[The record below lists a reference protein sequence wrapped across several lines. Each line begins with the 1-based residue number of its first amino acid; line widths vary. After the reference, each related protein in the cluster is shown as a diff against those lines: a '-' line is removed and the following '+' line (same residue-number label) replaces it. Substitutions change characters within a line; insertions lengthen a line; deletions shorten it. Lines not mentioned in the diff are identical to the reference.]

1 MTCSARK
8 ISLALLTTL
17 AGLATFAPAQV
28 LPTITAG
35 VSSLYQPELAANTVA
50 LPQHPSLSPDG
61 SRIVFSSHG
70 DLWIVSSQGGAAARL
85 TNHPAPER
93 RSEFSPDGTLLAFE
107 SDRDGGRNLYV
118 LPLLS
123 GPGGE
128 LLAGETR
135 RVHVMDRSQ
144 TLASFSPCGN
154 FLLLNSSHEPA
165 IYRGQRMYR
174 VPVTGGPMERLT
186 DAHGNMP
193 RLSPDGDTLV
203 FAYRRYDY
211 NRPRYR
217 GSGTSDLWSL
227 KLSTGAFTQLT
238 SHAADDADGFPMA
251 DGSVVF
257 VSSRDGQ
264 NNLWR
269 LPPSGAD
276 DAAVQ
281 LTRYHPNQ
289 HVSIGHGIRD
299 LNVSADGRTA
309 VFVVWDTLYTLDL
322 SVPNAQPRAVQLVA
336 SSGENETDWNRTNI
350 GREASEAALSPDGK
364 TIAVVARGEIFVR
377 STSENRP
384 TRRVTS
390 TAGRERDLAWSADN
404 STLYFVS
411 DDTGVPRLYAATV
424 AFSRDDLLPPKAEKP
439 AEEDADKEAKPDAP
453 KAEPTADP
461 EPQEPQADATPP
473 AEPPASDADTPEA
486 EDKKKDAK
494 DEPDMGKR
502 WADSIRYTINPVN
515 TGLES
520 DEPCFRNG
528 IFGIEISSPMPSPDG
543 EQLLF
548 IRGRGD
554 LVLHNLKSG
563 ENRVLFEAWNRPEVQ
578 WASDNRHIVYALNDH
593 DFQSDVYILDTG
605 DPAAAPVNV
614 TRHPDNDDSPRLT
627 HDGKVLY
634 FRSERAGHNFD
645 YDVWYVFL
653 DRSLEA
659 MTPYELDEYFKNA
672 ADEAKKL
679 KPIKPAP
686 AKPTTKPGATP
697 EAKPETPDDGDAQD
711 KPTAKKKAA
720 PKKAE
725 PLKFDTDDAYLRV
738 RRLTSIPGG
747 LSGLFITPA
756 GDRVMFN
763 STEGDRA
770 FVSVS
775 RKNDDR
781 KVIQAGG
788 ASPMGVSINGDK
800 VTYVSR
806 GQAYTANPGTGKS
819 DLMAI
824 EAPVVID
831 VGAEQRQKFN
841 EAART
846 MGNVFYHPTMKGLD
860 WRAFASRYESLA
872 QRTRTPEELA
882 RVVQMLFGELDG
894 SHTGISAAGGFSA
907 PSLGTGYLGVH
918 TRAAV
923 NGLEVT
929 WILPMSPATLP
940 LGGVANAI
948 DLGDVIIAVDDT
960 PLRTDSHRLD
970 LVTALMG
977 KAGQETLIEIERKD
991 PAKPRFIMLV
1001 PISGAAEG
1009 RLRYQAEVLRRAK
1022 LVDELSGGKLGYLH
1036 IQGMSMP
1043 SVRDFERDL
1052 YAAAAGKDGLIIDVR
1067 DNGGGSTADIL
1078 LSSLTAPPHAFTI
1091 PRGADPE
1098 SIPTDAY
1105 PRDRRLIYGYSRPIT
1120 VLINENSFSNAE
1132 IFAHAI
1138 KTIGRGVL
1146 VGTATYGGVISTG
1159 AASLIDGSTIRTPFR
1174 GWYLP
1179 DGRDYENNG
1188 AQPDINVPMTPE
1200 ADAAGRDPQLDAAVS
1215 ELLGRAAQ
1223 ARREREA
1230 VKAQPVPLPR

>member
-1 MTCSARK
+1 MICSARK
-8 ISLALLTTL
+8 FSLALFTAL
-17 AGLATFAPAQV
+17 AGLATNSPAQALFAASTSAV
-28 LPTITAG
+28 GLLQTD
-35 VSSLYQPELAANTVA
+35 LAANTVA
-50 LPQHPSLSPDG
+50 LPQHPAMSPDG
-61 SRIVFSSHG
+61 RHIAFASQG
-70 DLWIVSSQGGAAARL
+70 DLWLVSSSGGVAARL
-85 TNHPAPER
+85 TNHPATER
-93 RSEFSPDGTLLAFE
+93 RCEFSPDGRLLAFE

-144 TLASFSPCGN
+144 SLSSFTPCGN
-154 FLLLNSSHEPA
+154 YLLLNSNHEPA

-174 VPVTGGPMERLT
+174 VPVTGGPLERLT

-193 RLSPDGDTLV
+193 RLSPEGDTLV

-217 GSGTSDLWSL
+217 GSGTSDLWSMNVP
-227 KLSTGAFTQLT
+227 TGEFTQLT
-238 SHAADDADGFPMA
+238 THAADDADGFPLA
-251 DGSVVF
+251 DGSIIF

-269 LPPSGAD
+269 LPKGAPD
-276 DAAVQ
+276 DQARQ
-281 LTRYHPNQ
+281 LTRFQPTDEI
-289 HVSIGHGIRD
+289 SIGHGVRD
-299 LNVSADGRTA
+299 LNVSADGRSA

-322 SVPNAQPRAVQLVA
+322 SNPTAQPRALRVVT
-336 SSGENETDWNRTNI
+336 SSGANETDWNRTNI
-350 GREASEAALSPDGK
+350 GREVSEAALSPDGK
-364 TIAVVARGEIFVR
+364 TIAVVARGEIFIR
-377 STSENRP
+377 STQENRP
-384 TRRVTS
+384 TRRLTS
-390 TAGRERDLAWSADN
+390 TSGRERDLAWSADN

-411 DDTGVPRLYAATV
+411 DEGGLPRLYAATV
-424 AFSRDDLLPPKAEKP
+424 AFSRDDLQPAKP
-439 AEEDADKEAKPDAP
+439 AVQAEEPAP
-453 KAEPTADP
+453 PGEEPAGSP
-461 EPQEPQADATPP
+461 
-473 AEPPASDADTPEA
+473 DADTPERA
-486 EDKKKDAK
+486 EGSTEPEPADKPQATDDPPPKSDTQKSAK
-494 DEPDMGKR
+494 DEPDLGKR
-502 WADSIRYTINPVN
+502 WAESIRYTIHPVM

-528 IFGIEISSPMPSPDG
+528 IFGIEISSPMPSADG
-543 EQLLF
+543 EKLLF

-554 LVLHNLKSG
+554 LVLHDLKTG
-563 ENRVLFEAWNRPEVQ
+563 ANRVLFESWNRPEVQ
-578 WASDNRHIVYALNDH
+578 WAGDSRHIVYAVNDH
-593 DFQSDVYILDTG
+593 DFQSDIYILDTG
-605 DPAAAPVNV
+605 NPEAAPVNV
-614 TRHPDNDDSPRLT
+614 TRHPDIDDSPRLT

-634 FRSERAGHNFD
+634 FRSERAGNNFD

-679 KPIKPAP
+679 KPIKPTPTKPADEPAEKKGEENAQAENGEKPAP
-686 AKPTTKPGATP
+686 AR
-697 EAKPETPDDGDAQD
+697 
-711 KPTAKKKAA
+711 KKAA

-763 STEGDRA
+763 SSESDRA

-788 ASPMGVSINGDK
+788 ASPMGVSISGDK
-800 VTYVSR
+800 VTYVAR
-806 GQAYTANPGTGKS
+806 GQAYTANPVTGKS
-819 DLMAI
+819 DLLATDG
-824 EAPVVID
+824 PVVID

-846 MGNVFYHPTMKGLD
+846 IGNVFYHPTLKGLD
-860 WRAFASRYESLA
+860 WRAISRRYETLA
-872 QRTRTPEELA
+872 QRTRTPEELT

-894 SHTGISAAGGFSA
+894 SHTGMSAAGGFSA
-907 PSLGTGYLGVH
+907 PSLGTGYLGIE
-918 TRAAV
+918 TRPAP
-923 NGLEVT
+923 NGLEVSRV
-929 WILPMSPATLP
+929 LAESPASLP
-940 LGGVANAI
+940 IGGVKFSL
-948 DLGDVIIAVDDT
+948 DVGDVIVSVDDRAVRGEQG
-960 PLRTDSHRLD
+960 LHD
-970 LVTALMG
+970 LATMLMG
-977 KAGQETLIEIERKD
+977 KSGQETLLEIERVD
-991 PAKPRFIMLV
+991 AEKPRFLLIV

-1022 LVDELSGGKLGYLH
+1022 VVDELSGGKLGYLH

-1091 PRGADPE
+1091 PRGADP
-1098 SIPTDAY
+1098 SDIPTDAY

-1138 KTIGRGVL
+1138 KNIGRGVL

-1179 DGRDYENNG
+1179 DGTDYENNG
-1188 AQPDINVPMTPE
+1188 AQPDINVPMTPTAE
-1200 ADAAGRDPQLDAAVS
+1200 AAGADPQLDAAVN
-1215 ELLGRAAQ
+1215 ELLQRAAQ
-1223 ARREREA
+1223 ARRQRES